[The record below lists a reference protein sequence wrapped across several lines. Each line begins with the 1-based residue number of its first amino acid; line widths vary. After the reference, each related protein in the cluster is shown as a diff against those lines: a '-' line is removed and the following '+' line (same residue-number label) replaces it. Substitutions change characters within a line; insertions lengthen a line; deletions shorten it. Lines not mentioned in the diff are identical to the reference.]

1 MRVDILTIFPGIC
14 AGPLNESMMKRA
26 QEQGLLDL
34 HLHQLR
40 DWTQDRHRTTDDM
53 PYGGGQGMVM
63 KVEPIFEAI
72 ESLRT
77 PESRVLF
84 PSAQGRVFHHQR
96 AVELSQESH
105 LIFICGHYEGVDQ
118 RVIDHLV
125 DEEISLGDY
134 VLTNGAI
141 ASAVMVDAVVRL
153 IPGVLGD
160 AKSAAEDSFS
170 EGLLEGPQY
179 TRPVEFRGWRVPDIL
194 LSGNHGAIAQW
205 RRQQACAK
213 TRERRP
219 DLWGSQGDSGSIPG
233 C

>member
-1 MRVDILTIFPGIC
+1 MRVDIISIFPGIC

-26 QEQGLLDL
+26 QELGYLEL

-40 DWTQDRHRTTDDM
+40 DWTHDRHRITDDM

-63 KVEPIFEAI
+63 KAEPIFEAV
-72 ESLRT
+72 EALRT
-77 PESRVLF
+77 PGCRVLF
-84 PSAQGRVFHHQR
+84 PSAQGRVFDHQR
-96 AVELSQESH
+96 ALGLSREAH

-141 ASAVMVDAVVRL
+141 ASAVIVDAVVRL

-179 TRPVEFRGWRVPDIL
+179 TRPVEFRGWRVPEVL
-194 LSGNHGAIAQW
+194 LSGNHAAIAAW
-205 RRQQACAK
+205 RAEQAREK

-219 DLWGSQGDSGSIPG
+219 DLLGDDG
-233 C
+233 